1 MYIDPERDFPEE
13 SDVFIRGFNEEVQ
26 HLEGLAF
33 CWYSRWLWEKDTG
46 ILALRNGTG

>member
-1 MYIDPERDFPEE
+1 LFRLQPEIVARE
-13 SDVFIRGFNEEVQ
+13 FNEEVQ

-33 CWYSRWLWEKDTG
+33 SWYSRWLWEKDTG